1 MGSMRVYLRS
11 SLSLGTTAQ
20 ANNCGVRFSTV
31 TSTNELALYNLN
43 PFTNLGVSLPPCA
56 RLSSA
61 LPSDVVQVALDLL
74 AVK

>member
-1 MGSMRVYLRS
+1 MGSMRVYLPL

-20 ANNCGVRFSTV
+20 AINCGVRFSNV

-43 PFTNLGVSLPPCA
+43 PLTNLGVSLPPYA
-56 RLSSA
+56 RLATA
-61 LPSDVVQVALDLL
+61 LPSDVVRVALDLL